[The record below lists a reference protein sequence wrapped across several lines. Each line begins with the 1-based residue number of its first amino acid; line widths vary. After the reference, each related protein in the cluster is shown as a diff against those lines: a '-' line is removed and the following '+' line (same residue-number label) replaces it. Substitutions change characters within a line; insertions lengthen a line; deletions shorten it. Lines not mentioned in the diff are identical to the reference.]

1 MNLKCELCG
10 EIIVV
15 ADDIEHGQHVRCPFC
30 DGKFTY
36 ASKREITEDDL
47 RRALA
52 ECRKDPE
59 QNKYYKNAPAG
70 ARLYIGLV
78 FYGLVFKDVLNKEKF
93 VSAFTEIGNELKERD
108 LRYLLQY
115 EDDAE
120 MREYLSDRLAAICGQ
135 DEDVVVPPV
144 AKTRKRPKLGI
155 IREKK
160 PESQMQPVVV
170 EAVRPEP
177 APSESAAKSFDL
189 KTVCSAI
196 ALIVA
201 VTIAA
206 WFVIGA
212 WREHERA
219 AEKERYERWKSSE
232 QTKRTGE
239 DSVKR
244 NETADVAAKPDE
256 RQRSQDAFLAYMG
269 REKKLL
275 SDSIRES
282 SGAYDEILR
291 DQKRLAET
299 MIRLETENAR
309 RSEIAAT
316 NGWKRYDKAEMV
328 MIVLKDADMNVLALK
343 YLGEDFTALR
353 AECRGRIKSVLE
365 MQSKTE
371 RRLALNRA
379 KYRNRLEGIEDDVDR
394 KTTKA
399 QEITVSAN
407 KDLEK
412 RLSELESQRAKRQ
425 EILERLKKK
434 ENRTKAVVEEINAL
448 QGEVSVLDKEI
459 SRVGEIVAVSRA
471 NVAHIAATA
480 AETLARRKADAALGA
495 RQEDDNAVHADMAH
509 ERSVLDLAMTYEG
522 RSLDRLCAAIRS
534 RKDTLFVRMT
544 DAQRKFDMLEQSL
557 VNADLL
563 SPEQMD
569 AMKTTLSEKL
579 KTKILDAVQ

>member
-10 EIIVV
+10 ETVVV
-15 ADDIEHGQHVRCPFC
+15 ADDIEPGQHVRCPFC

-36 ASKREITEDDL
+36 AAKREITEDDL
-47 RRALA
+47 RKALA

-59 QNKYYKNAPAG
+59 QDRYYKNAPAG

-78 FYGLVFKDVLNKEKF
+78 FYGLVFKDVLNKEQF

-120 MREYLSDRLAAICGQ
+120 MREYLSDRLAAICGRAEEVIVQ
-135 DEDVVVPPV
+135 PA
-144 AKTRKRPKLGI
+144 AKTRKHPKLGI

-160 PESQMQPVVV
+160 PEPQVPPVVV

-177 APSESAAKSFDL
+177 VPSEPAAKGFDA
-189 KTVCSAI
+189 KTVFSAI
-196 ALIVA
+196 ALIAAVA
-201 VTIAA
+201 IAA

-212 WREHERA
+212 WREHDRA
-219 AEKERYERWKSSE
+219 AEQERYERWKSSE
-232 QTKRTGE
+232 QAKRTDE
-239 DSVKR
+239 DSAKR
-244 NETADVAAKPDE
+244 DETAGAAKQDE
-256 RQRSQDAFLAYMG
+256 RQRSLDAFLAYMG

-291 DQKRLAET
+291 DQKKLAET

-328 MIVLKDADMNVLALK
+328 MIVLKDADMNALALK

-399 QEITVSAN
+399 QEITASAN

-448 QGEVSVLDKEI
+448 QSEVSVLDKEI

-480 AETLARRKADAALGA
+480 AETLARRKADAALSA

-509 ERSVLDLAMTYEG
+509 ERSVFDLAMTYEG
-522 RSLDRLCAAIRS
+522 RSLDRLCEAIRS

-569 AMKTTLSEKL
+569 AMKTTLAEKL

>member
-10 EIIVV
+10 ETIVV
-15 ADDIEHGQHVRCPFC
+15 ADDIEPGQHVRCPFC

-36 ASKREITEDDL
+36 AAKREITEDDL
-47 RRALA
+47 RKALA

-78 FYGLVFKDVLNKEKF
+78 FYGLVFKDVLNKEEF
-93 VSAFTEIGNELKERD
+93 VSAFMEIGNELKERD

-120 MREYLSDRLAAICGQ
+120 MREYLSDRLAAICGRT
-135 DEDVVVPPV
+135 EDVVVQPA
-144 AKTRKRPKLGI
+144 AKTRKHPELGI
-155 IREKK
+155 IREKR
-160 PESQMQPVVV
+160 PEPRVPPVVV

-177 APSESAAKSFDL
+177 VPSESAAKGFYA
-189 KTVCSAI
+189 KAVFSAI
-196 ALIVA
+196 ALIAAVA
-201 VTIAA
+201 IAA

-212 WREHERA
+212 WREQDRA
-219 AEKERYERWKSSE
+219 AEQGRYKQWKSSE
-232 QTKRTGE
+232 QAKRTDE
-239 DSVKR
+239 DSAKR
-244 NETADVAAKPDE
+244 GETAGAAQQDE
-256 RQRSQDAFLAYMG
+256 RQRSLDAFLAYMG

-291 DQKRLAET
+291 DQKKLAET

-328 MIVLKDADMNVLALK
+328 MIVLKDADMNALALK

-353 AECRGRIKSVLE
+353 AECRGRIKSVLD

-371 RRLALNRA
+371 RRLALSRA

-399 QEITVSAN
+399 QEITANAN

-412 RLSELESQRAKRQ
+412 RLSELESQRTKRQ

-434 ENRTKAVVEEINAL
+434 ENRTKAVVAEINAL

-459 SRVGEIVAVSRA
+459 SRVGEILAVSRA

-480 AETLARRKADAALGA
+480 AETLARRKADAALSA
-495 RQEDDNAVHADMAH
+495 RQEDDNNVHADMAH
-509 ERSVLDLAMTYEG
+509 ERSVFDLAMTYEG
-522 RSLDRLCAAIRS
+522 RSLDRLCEAIRS
-534 RKDTLFVRMT
+534 RKDMLFVRMT

-563 SPEQMD
+563 SSAQMD
-569 AMKTTLSEKL
+569 AMKTTLAEKL

>member
-1 MNLKCELCG
+1 MDLKCEFCG
-10 EIIVV
+10 EVIVV
-15 ADDIEHGQHVRCPFC
+15 ADDIEPGQHVRCPFC

-36 ASKREITEDDL
+36 VSKREITEDDL
-47 RRALA
+47 RKALA

-59 QNKYYKNAPAG
+59 LNKYYKNAPAG

-78 FYGLVFKDVLNKEKF
+78 FYGLVFKDVLDKEQF
-93 VSAFTEIGNELKERD
+93 VSAFAEIGNELKERD
-108 LRYLLQY
+108 LRYLLQS
-115 EDDAE
+115 EDDEE
-120 MREYLSDRLAAICGQ
+120 MREYLSDRLAAICGRV
-135 DEDVVVPPV
+135 EDAPPPSE
-144 AKTRKRPKLGI
+144 KTQKHPKLGI
-155 IREKK
+155 IREK
-160 PESQMQPVVV
+160 EPVPPTVV
-170 EAVRPEP
+170 ETVHSGPT
-177 APSESAAKSFDL
+177 SSKSVARGFDL
-189 KTVCSAI
+189 KAFSSVIVLI
-196 ALIVA
+196 AAVA
-201 VTIAA
+201 IAA
-206 WFVIGA
+206 WFMIGV
-212 WREHERA
+212 WKEHERA

-232 QTKRTGE
+232 SSKRTDEE
-239 DSVKR
+239 DVNRSEPEDTVKQ
-244 NETADVAAKPDE
+244 DE
-256 RQRSQDAFLAYMG
+256 HQRSLDAFLSYMG

-291 DQKRLAET
+291 DQKKLAEA

-328 MIVLKDADMNVLALK
+328 MIVLKDADMNALAFK

-353 AECRGRIKSVLE
+353 EECRGRIKSVLD

-371 RRLALNRA
+371 RQLALNRA

-399 QEITVSAN
+399 QEITANAN

-425 EILERLKKK
+425 QILERLKKK
-434 ENRTKAVVEEINAL
+434 ENHTKAVVEEINAL
-448 QGEVSVLDKEI
+448 QGEVSVLDNEI
-459 SRVGEIVAVSRA
+459 AHVAEIVAVSRA
-471 NVAHIAATA
+471 NVAHLAATA
-480 AETLARRKADAALGA
+480 AETLARRKADAALSA
-495 RQEDDNAVHADMAH
+495 RQEDDNAVHVDMAH
-509 ERSVLDLAMTYEG
+509 ERSVFDLAMTYEG
-522 RSLDRLCAAIRS
+522 RSLDRLCEAIRS
-534 RKDTLFVRMT
+534 RKDVLFVRMT

-569 AMKTTLSEKL
+569 AMKMTLSEKL